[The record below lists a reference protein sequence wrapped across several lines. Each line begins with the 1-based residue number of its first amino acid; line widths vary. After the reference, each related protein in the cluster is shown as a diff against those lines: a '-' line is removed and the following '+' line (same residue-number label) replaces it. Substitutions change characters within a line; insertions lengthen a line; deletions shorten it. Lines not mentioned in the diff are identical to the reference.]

1 MTIFGVVLVK
11 NSIENKK
18 VYYFILVYRSLFQTN
33 SEEQRLQKLQ
43 LEVNNEGMRFN
54 ECLFGTM

>member
-43 LEVNNEGMRFN
+43 LEVNNEGMGFN
-54 ECLFGTM
+54 ECFFSTM